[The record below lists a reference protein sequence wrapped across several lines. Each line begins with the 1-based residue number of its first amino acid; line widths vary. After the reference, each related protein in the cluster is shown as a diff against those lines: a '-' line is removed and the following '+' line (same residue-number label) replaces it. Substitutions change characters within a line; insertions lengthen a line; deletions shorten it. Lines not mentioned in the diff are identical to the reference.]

1 MNYINL
7 RGDIKMKLS
16 IWSSY
21 YKEFSPEDALLT
33 FKKHGYD
40 WCELSDEHALELI
53 ERGNPKTVG
62 REFGSFAKELGVG
75 VLQGHLF
82 LNAKICKPED
92 RELLKKQLD
101 LFYEIGVKNAVLH
114 CDNFSRLPENPGVEF
129 KREQNLAALVEL
141 TDYIKDT
148 DMVIC
153 LENLR
158 PPRFTTSAESL
169 LYFID
174 KINSKNLGICLDTGH
189 LNLSEN
195 PSQIEFIEKAG
206 KHIKALHLA
215 DNDGLGVDQHLMPY
229 GRGVVNFVAVIREMK
244 KLGYDGLYN
253 LEIPGERKV
262 PLEISYH
269 KLDYIKKMFD
279 YLDKITE

>member
-1 MNYINL
+1 
-7 RGDIKMKLS
+7 MKLS
-16 IWSSY
+16 VWSSY
-21 YKEFSPEDALLT
+21 YYHLSPEDALRELRA
-33 FKKHGYD
+33 HGYKH
-40 WCELSDEHALELI
+40 CELSDEHALVIL
-53 ERGNPKTVG
+53 ERGEARTVG
-62 REFGSFAKELGVG
+62 AEFGKFARDIGMDL
-75 VLQGHLF
+75 LQGHLF
-82 LNAKICKPED
+82 LNAKIGIPED
-92 RELLKKQLD
+92 RELLMRQFE
-101 LFYEIGVKNAVLH
+101 LFDAIGVKNAVLH
-114 CDNFSRLPENPGVEF
+114 CDNFTRNDEDSPSLEF
-129 KREQNLAALVEL
+129 KREKNTEALEILCDAV
-141 TDYIKDT
+141 KGT

-158 PPRFTTSAESL
+158 PPRFTTVAEDL
-169 LYFID
+169 LYFINR
-174 KINSKNLGICLDTGH
+174 INSKNLGICLDTGH

-229 GRGVVNFVAVIREMK
+229 GRGVVDFVAVIREMK